1 MQKMSSAPQNSIHSW
16 SAATLLIHPRP
27 GVRPGPHFFVNFRHF
42 QLFDCDQ
49 HNLSSY
55 AMIVLH
61 LLPFY
66 SRNKFWIVW
75 QRLCHKKNWN
85 WISLLVAFAIIACM
99 DCLPFLDFLFLVLL
113 LNCSRLVLNGRR
125 PCTKRVQRAIGTVCD
140 ARAKQFTFSYAFD
153 KHRTSSN
160 LSGIPCYV
168 IDDGSTRTYL
178 VSTERVT
185 MSPPMM
191 QKLKVARRKH
201 GITTSCSR
209 TLMLLM
215 LLI

>member
-16 SAATLLIHPRP
+16 SAATLLIIR
-27 GVRPGPHFFVNFRHF
+27 GPVSAQARIFFNFRHF

-99 DCLPFLDFLFLVLL
+99 DCLPFLDFLFFVILLNFSPLVLHG
-113 LNCSRLVLNGRR
+113 SR
-125 PCTKRVQRAIGTVCD
+125 PCCE
-140 ARAKQFTFSYAFD
+140 
-153 KHRTSSN
+153 TSSARHRHSVWC
-160 LSGIPCYV
+160 LWEKLCV
-168 IDDGSTRTYL
+168 IL
-178 VSTERVT
+178 C
-185 MSPPMM
+185 
-191 QKLKVARRKH
+191 
-201 GITTSCSR
+201 IW
-209 TLMLLM
+209 
-215 LLI
+215 

>member
-1 MQKMSSAPQNSIHSW
+1 MKRRVSSD
-16 SAATLLIHPRP
+16 HPRP

-75 QRLCHKKNWN
+75 QRLRFQKNWN
-85 WISLLVAFAIIACM
+85 WISLLVAIIACM

-113 LNCSRLVLNGRR
+113 LNFSPLCTSWQTSLLLNECGAPSALCVMPVGKTLRLPMHLISIEHAHIWSAH
-125 PCTKRVQRAIGTVCD
+125 RA
-140 ARAKQFTFSYAFD
+140 
-153 KHRTSSN
+153 
-160 LSGIPCYV
+160 
-168 IDDGSTRTYL
+168 
-178 VSTERVT
+178 
-185 MSPPMM
+185 
-191 QKLKVARRKH
+191 
-201 GITTSCSR
+201 SCSMMDPLEQ
-209 TLMLLM
+209 T
-215 LLI
+215 